1 MEDNGY
7 QTSSN
12 LYPVVIELSSQEESP
27 SEHANPV
34 AGFRTEFSSEIND
47 DDFYRS
53 LESHYALSS
62 EYSSTIDLS
71 SSSKSLSI
79 NHGLIASYKPVPA
92 PNNPLTLDDTVG
104 RAPSSVGDSSND
116 ERLNTPGTDDKS
128 MAASPNDRCAENP
141 LLHSPKRRDDP
152 ESDNSCAVSLRV
164 NTGRYD
170 VLLLLL
176 SEKGG

>member
-12 LYPVVIELSSQEESP
+12 LYPAVIELSSKEKSP

-34 AGFRTEFSSEIND
+34 AEFQAEFSSEIND
-47 DDFYRS
+47 DDLYRS

-62 EYSSTIDLS
+62 EYPSTIDLS
-71 SSSKSLSI
+71 SLSKNLSI
-79 NHGLIASYKPVPA
+79 NHGLIASYEPVPA
-92 PNNPLTLDDTVG
+92 PNNPFTLDNTVG
-104 RAPSSVGDSSND
+104 RAPSSSGNSSNE
-116 ERLNTPGTDDKS
+116 ERINTPGTDDGY
-128 MAASPNDRCAENP
+128 MAASPVNRCAENP
-141 LLHSPKRRDDP
+141 LLYSPSRRDDP

-164 NTGRYD
+164 NTGRYN

-176 SEKGG
+176 TAKGR